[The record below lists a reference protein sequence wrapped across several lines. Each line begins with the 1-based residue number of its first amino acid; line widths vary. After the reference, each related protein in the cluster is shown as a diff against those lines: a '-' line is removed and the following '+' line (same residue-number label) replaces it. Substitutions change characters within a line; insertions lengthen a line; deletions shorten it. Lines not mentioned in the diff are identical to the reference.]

1 VNSQKIRNQFI
12 EYFKA
17 KGYESVDSS
26 SLVPANDPTLLF
38 TNAGMVPFKDVFTGQ
53 ENRSYQRACSSQKCV
68 RAGGKHNDLEQ
79 VGLTARH
86 HTFFE
91 MLGNFVFKGASKSEA
106 IKDAWHLLTEVY
118 QVPQEKLL
126 VTVFKDDHESRAIW
140 ENEIGLDQQRVISC
154 GEADNFW
161 SMGDVGPCG
170 PCTEIFYDHGP
181 HIEGGPPGS
190 EDEDG
195 DRYVEV
201 WNLVFMQYNM
211 KQDGSREDL
220 PSLGLDTGMGLERIS
235 AVLQGVHN
243 NFETDL
249 FMPIIELVQG
259 MEKSIDI
266 VTARVISD
274 HLRSSVFLISDGVYP
289 SNEGR
294 GYVLRRIMRR
304 AIGFAYN
311 AGLSKPFFAE
321 LSKIVVSNYQSAYSD
336 LAVKSDVIFKVIQDE
351 EERFSKTISQGMG
364 LLNQLI
370 EEGVETISGESLFK
384 LYDTYGFPLDM
395 TEKIAQAKG
404 IALDKDGYLQFMSQQ
419 QERSRAN
426 TQFSVTEQAVVS
438 KIETDFK
445 GYDQHELSTTIA
457 EIWYES
463 TLIPTILKDQ
473 EAMLITP
480 ESVFYPEGG
489 GQVGDQGIIESDT
502 GKFEVTDTQKIGKS
516 VLHIGKVLEGQF
528 GTEDQVRMVVDQKR
542 QATARNHS
550 ATHLLHAALREILG
564 EHVLQKGS
572 LVNDD
577 RLRFDF
583 THPKP
588 LKPDQLQSI
597 ENMVNLEI
605 RHNHAKDVQYM
616 DLESAKAQGVMAL
629 FDEKYE
635 DTVRVM
641 GFGAFSRELCGGL
654 HVNATGEI
662 GLFIILSETGIAS
675 GVRRIEAI
683 TGEAAILH
691 MHALQNERNQCLEI
705 LKADSN
711 MLLTKLK
718 GLVDQ
723 GKTAKKSYQQLLK
736 KTYAQQS
743 KEWITDAM
751 MIDQEAILIK
761 ELDTDDVQTL
771 RAVMDTVRS
780 SMNRGIC
787 ILLGKMSSDQF
798 FILIAAKNCKVSAKD
813 LMRHLSEKYPVSGGG
828 KSDFAQGKIQVASI
842 NALEDDIVSWVKS
855 A

>member
-1 VNSQKIRNQFI
+1 MNSQKIRNQFI